1 VGFIFRAFLLS
12 TAHARTRCRD
22 MPTQSRQPPVADDS
36 RGPQNAG
43 MAANEMLIIRAV
55 ANAIVDFPIRG
66 GEDLNP
72 GRICACAGNE
82 GAACGD

>member
-1 VGFIFRAFLLS
+1 
-12 TAHARTRCRD
+12 
-22 MPTQSRQPPVADDS
+22 
-36 RGPQNAG
+36 